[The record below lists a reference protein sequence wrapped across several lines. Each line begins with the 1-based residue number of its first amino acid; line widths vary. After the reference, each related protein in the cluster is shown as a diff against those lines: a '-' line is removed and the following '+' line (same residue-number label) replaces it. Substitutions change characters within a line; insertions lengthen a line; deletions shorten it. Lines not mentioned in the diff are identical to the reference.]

1 MKTAAEN
8 YLFDSEDKIGT
19 ARDYLIVASR
29 MLERVEG
36 LSYSDVGALSRLVD
50 TILHEVKSLEA
61 DMMAACME
69 YRVETGLSM

>member
-19 ARDYLIVASR
+19 ARDYLIVVSG

-36 LSYSDVGALSRLVD
+36 LSYSEVGALSRLVD

-69 YRVETGLSM
+69 YRRETGPSM